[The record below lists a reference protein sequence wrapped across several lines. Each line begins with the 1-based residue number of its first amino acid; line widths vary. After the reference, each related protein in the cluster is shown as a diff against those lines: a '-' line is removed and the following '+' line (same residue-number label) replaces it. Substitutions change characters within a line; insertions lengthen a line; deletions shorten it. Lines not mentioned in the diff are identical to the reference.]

1 MPARTEQTPG
11 PPAVPQERAPDGPG
25 SGSRVRARLA
35 RHQGLVVPI
44 VALVLAFLVG
54 ALLIRL
60 QGVNPWYAYRTLFGS
75 ALLTPDGLL
84 RTLQK
89 ATPLVLA
96 GLAVAVALRVGLFN
110 IGAQGQLL
118 WGAIGAAYVGVAL
131 AGSPAVIILPAALLA
146 GVVCGSLWAA
156 IAGLL
161 KATRGVHEVI
171 STIML
176 NSIAA
181 GIIDYLVSGPLKAPG
196 QVIPKSAPVDPA
208 ARLGDVGVVPIGFL
222 LAVALAAAVAWML
235 ARTTTGF
242 RFDVVGKNRFAAR
255 YAGIGIPGV
264 VVGAMALSGALAGL
278 GGAIETL
285 GVVGHY
291 ESGSSAGLGF
301 DGITIALLARANPLA
316 TIPAA
321 LLVGV
326 LRTGASS
333 LQFNTGIQP
342 EVVDV
347 LLAVT
352 LLLVSLPMIARL
364 VVGRRAGRGLTVT
377 SGWGTD
383 G

>member
-1 MPARTEQTPG
+1 M
-11 PPAVPQERAPDGPG
+11 RALLQ
-25 SGSRVRARLA
+25 R
-35 RHQGLVVPI
+35 RHGLVVPL
-44 VALVLAFLVG
+44 VALLLAFLVG
-54 ALLIRL
+54 AALIRL
-60 QGVNPWYAYRTLFGS
+60 QGVNPWYAYRTLFGP

-89 ATPLVLA
+89 ATPLVLS

-118 WGAIGAAYVGVAL
+118 WGAICAAFIGVRL
-131 AGSPAVIILPAALLA
+131 AGMPAVVAISAALLA
-146 GVVCGSLWAA
+146 GVLAGAAWAA
-156 IAGLL
+156 VAGLL

-176 NSIAA
+176 NSVAA
-181 GIIDYLVSGPLKAPG
+181 GIIDYLVSGPLMAPG
-196 QVIPKSAPVDPA
+196 QVIPKSAPVA
-208 ARLGDVGVVPIGFL
+208 AQARLPDLGVVPIGFL
-222 LAVALAAAVAWML
+222 LALALAALVAWVL
-235 ARTTTGF
+235 VRTTTGF
-242 RFDVVGKNRFAAR
+242 RFDVVGTNRSAAQ

-264 VVGAMALSGALAGL
+264 VVGAMALSGGLAGL

-291 ESGSSAGLGF
+291 ESGSSVGLGF

-326 LRTGASS
+326 LRAGAAS

-347 LLAVT
+347 LLAIT
-352 LLLVSLPMIARL
+352 LLLVSLPIIGRLIA
-364 VVGRRAGRGLTVT
+364 GRRAGRGLSVT
-377 SGWGTD
+377 SGWGS
-383 G
+383 

>member
-1 MPARTEQTPG
+1 MPGWRW
-11 PPAVPQERAPDGPG
+11 VLLRW
-25 SGSRVRARLA
+25 
-35 RHQGLVVPI
+35 QGLVVPL
-44 VALVLAFLVG
+44 VALLLAFAVG
-54 ALLIRL
+54 AALIRL
-60 QGVNPWYAYRTLFGS
+60 QGVNPTYAYKTLFGA

-89 ATPLVLA
+89 ATPLVLS

-118 WGAIGAAYVGVAL
+118 WGAVAAAFVGVRL
-131 AGSPAVIILPAALLA
+131 AGMPAVVIIPAALLA
-146 GVVCGSLWAA
+146 GVLAGAAWAA

-181 GIIDYLVSGPLKAPG
+181 GIIDWMVTGPLMAPG
-196 QVIPKSAPVDPA
+196 QVIPRTAPVA
-208 ARLGDVGVVPIGFL
+208 REARLADLGFVPIGFL
-222 LAVALAAAVAWML
+222 LAIALAVAVAWLL

-242 RFDVVGKNRFAAR
+242 RYDVVGKNRAAAQ

-264 VVGAMALSGALAGL
+264 VVGAMALSGGLAGL

-326 LRTGASS
+326 LRAGSAS

-347 LLAVT
+347 LLAIT
-352 LLLVSLPMIARL
+352 LLLVSLPIIGRL
-364 VVGRRAGRGLTVT
+364 LLGRRARGGLSVT
-377 SGWGTD
+377 SGWGN
-383 G
+383 

>member
-1 MPARTEQTPG
+1 MREWI
-11 PPAVPQERAPDGPG
+11 
-25 SGSRVRARLA
+25 VRR
-35 RHQGLVVPI
+35 QGLVVPL
-44 VALVLAFLVG
+44 VALVLAFAVG
-54 ALLIRL
+54 AVLIRL
-60 QGVNPWYAYRTLFGS
+60 QGVNPAYAYRTLFGS

-89 ATPLVLA
+89 TTPLVLS

-118 WGAIGAAYVGVAL
+118 WGAIAAAWVGVRL
-131 AGSPAVIILPAALLA
+131 AGAPAPVVVSAALLA
-146 GVVCGSLWAA
+146 GIAAGAIWAG

-196 QVIPKSAPVDPA
+196 QVIPRTAPVDPA
-208 ARLGDVGVVPIGFL
+208 ARLPDLGVVPVGFL
-222 LAVALAAAVAWML
+222 LAVALALAVAWML
-235 ARTTTGF
+235 ARTTLGY
-242 RFDVVGKNRFAAR
+242 RFDVVGANKWAAL
-255 YAGIGIPGV
+255 YAGIPIPAV
-264 VVGAMALSGALAGL
+264 VVGAMALSGGLAGL

-301 DGITIALLARANPLA
+301 DGITIALLARANPIA

-326 LRTGASS
+326 LRSGAAS

-352 LLLVSLPMIARL
+352 LLLVSLPIVARL
-364 VVGRRAGRGLTVT
+364 VVGRRARSGVAVT
-377 SGWGTD
+377 SGWGS
-383 G
+383 

>member
-1 MPARTEQTPG
+1 MTQAPPQDRPATARPAGPAR
-11 PPAVPQERAPDGPG
+11 R
-25 SGSRVRARLA
+25 SVRDVLA
-35 RHQGLVVPI
+35 RYQGVVVPV
-44 VALVLAFLVG
+44 VALVLAFAIG
-54 ALLIRL
+54 AALIRL

-89 ATPLVLA
+89 TTPLVLS

-118 WGAIGAAYVGVAL
+118 WGAIAAAYVGVRM
-131 AGSPAVIILPAALLA
+131 AGAPGPLIVSAAVIAGIAAGA
-146 GVVCGSLWAA
+146 LWAG

-196 QVIPKSAPVDPA
+196 QVIPRSASIDPA
-208 ARLGDVGVVPIGFL
+208 ARLHDLGVVPVGFL
-222 LAVALAAAVAWML
+222 LAVALALAVAWML
-235 ARTTTGF
+235 RRTTLGF
-242 RFDVVGKNRFAAR
+242 RFDIVGANRAAAH
-255 YAGIGIPGV
+255 YAGIPISWV
-264 VVGAMALSGALAGL
+264 VVGAMALSGGLAGL

-326 LRTGASS
+326 LRSGAAS

-352 LLLVSLPMIARL
+352 LLLVSLPIIARL
-364 VVGRRAGRGLTVT
+364 VVGRRARSGVAVT
-377 SGWGTD
+377 SGWGA
-383 G
+383 